1 MTNQDETW
9 EYDVSGTSGSRSG
22 LGPAGQPK
30 PLSVDELNYVPGKGN
45 LGGPGN
51 TAANGGMAAQDFDSE
66 TLFMPGRE
74 HGQA

>member
-9 EYDVSGTSGSRSG
+9 EYDVAGASGSRSG
-22 LGPAGQPK
+22 LGPAGRPK

-51 TAANGGMAAQDFDSE
+51 TAANAGMAAPEIDEE
-66 TLFMPGRE
+66 TLLRLERG